1 MADQKKSKKGDAL
14 EASMMAGVK
23 AERAVPPPT
32 VQERLQRASG
42 WAGGGS
48 PEPVIVEKRVEI
60 EKLVPV
66 PERVLLE
73 NIQDRVT
80 NIRAVSEARVRR
92 FAASIAV
99 VGLIQPPA
107 IDKHGRLLA
116 GDHRRQALRLL
127 REVSEWPERVGE
139 VLPGLDDDVREKV
152 LSAWRRFGYD
162 TGVPVHR
169 MDVDSEKEPD
179 LAKSIELTENAQR
192 EDFNKDEVKN
202 AYEQLR
208 AAGFRETTRGRPEK
222 GKKPIRPELALLFGK
237 AERTISRYLAEIR
250 ADGAPPPNADPA
262 VVEVER
268 QLHAIF
274 PTAKLTM
281 SRTGAWQLIIRGK
294 NRQDL
299 DELLA
304 TGRSRLKDETL
315 SR

>member
-1 MADQKKSKKGDAL
+1 MGDQKKNKKGDAL

-32 VQERLQRASG
+32 VQERLQRVGG

-48 PEPVIVEKRVEI
+48 PEPIVVEKRVEI

-73 NIQDRVT
+73 NIKDRVT
-80 NIRAVSEARVRR
+80 NIRVVSEARVRR

-116 GDHRRQALRLL
+116 GDHRRQALGLL
-127 REVSEWPERVGE
+127 RQVSEWPERIGE
-139 VLPGLDDDVREKV
+139 LLPGLDDDVREKV
-152 LSAWRRFGYD
+152 LSAWRRFGFD
-162 TGVPVHR
+162 SGVPVHR

-208 AAGFRETTRGRPEK
+208 AAGFRETVRGRPEK

-250 ADGAPPPNADPA
+250 ADGAPAPSTEPA
-262 VVEVER
+262 VVEAER
-268 QLHAIF
+268 QLRALF
-274 PTAKLTM
+274 PTAKLIM
-281 SRTGAWQLIIRGK
+281 SRTGAWHVVIRGK
-294 NRQDL
+294 TRQDL
-299 DELLA
+299 EDLLA
-304 TGRSRLKDETL
+304 TDRLRLKNETL